1 MTGLTVTTKHLF
13 TIPHF
18 SRRAGFCRDGARQFF
33 MDHGLDWSDFVRNGI
48 AAEALSATKD
58 ALANALVAWAQ
69 QCEQG
74 HIDGR

>member
-1 MTGLTVTTKHLF
+1 M
-13 TIPHF
+13 
-18 SRRAGFCRDGARQFF
+18 
-33 MDHGLDWSDFVRNGI
+33 DWSDFVRNGI

-74 HIDGR
+74 RDDGR